1 MTNEMLPTERV
12 ALVTYWLTTDNR
24 ISIAVVSRRLSI
36 TDRGA
41 RLMLTKISHVLPLH
55 VDDDGFWSI
64 IETSTRRRKQ
74 LVDVDLSGPTCTSS
88 TK

>member
-12 ALVTYWLTTDNR
+12 ALVTYWLTTGNR
-24 ISIAVVSRRLSI
+24 MSIAVVSQRLSI

-55 VDDDGFWSI
+55 VDDDGVWSI
-64 IETSTRRRKQ
+64 IGTRRRKQ